1 MSVSLSH
8 THAHTHTHTHE
19 VVKPGQITDSDRMFN
34 DLALVIHDN
43 FMDIGLEL
51 GLEYQTLCNEL
62 EVMKKGS
69 DKAMKM
75 LQLWKQSITGDNFTY
90 SVLATALEKH
100 GHKQA
105 AHEFCYTEASSDLQS
120 KPQQC
125 VETREAPTANSG
137 NNPPPTVA
145 SEHLLNSVSSCSFLL
160 QYSQH
165 SSLSQYYFQSPS
177 SSLCFFH
184 QHVCLCITN
193 HSLH

>member
-1 MSVSLSH
+1 MN
-8 THAHTHTHTHE
+8 E
-19 VVKPGQITDSDRMFN
+19 VLNSGQITDSDRMFK

-62 EVMKKGS
+62 ESEKKRS

-75 LQLWKQSITGDNFTY
+75 LQLWKQSTIGDNFTY

-100 GHKQA
+100 GHERA
-105 AHEFCYTEASSDLQS
+105 AHKFCYTEASSTLQS

-145 SEHLLNSVSSCSFLL
+145 SKHLLNSV
-160 QYSQH
+160 
-165 SSLSQYYFQSPS
+165 
-177 SSLCFFH
+177 
-184 QHVCLCITN
+184 
-193 HSLH
+193 